1 MQPVVPGRDKT
12 MHADF
17 HDPNDYPW
25 VDCDA
30 LRHLP
35 AGCTAV
41 LFGAGQGSVEF
52 VQINRMLPTPFRLLA
67 VADND
72 STMWGKRLGDLPI
85 VPPGEITRL
94 HPERVVITT
103 ISGKESVTRQL
114 KAMGF
119 SENENIVAMGKF
131 PSQAAS
137 NLQFFLQGNN
147 AFGIAAQGATI
158 LHVGP
163 GGFLGLECCLH
174 ALDFVV
180 ISMDA
185 NAFGISYP
193 DVTEDLDKYR
203 RSLQQFLAIAPPSCC
218 KKRIEQRFLALFNE
232 SNGRTLLDARSV
244 PYLFPHRFSAIPLED
259 SSVDAVI
266 SFAVLEHVRQ
276 PRAVLREMARVL
288 KPKGRAFHRVI
299 TRDHRSF
306 SKVAGY
312 HPFSYLTH
320 SEAAW
325 EAINKDKFHQNRLL
339 PHEWLSFFQEHLS
352 VLHFATLQ
360 PWDLPPEMQ
369 AEVTRHRPDLRLEH
383 LESLNFEIVAVK
395 E

>member
-1 MQPVVPGRDKT
+1 MQPALPGRDKT
-12 MHADF
+12 MPADR

-30 LRHLP
+30 LRQLP
-35 AGCTAV
+35 AGCSAV

-52 VQINRMLPTPFRLLA
+52 LQINRLLSTPFRLLA

-72 STMWGKRLGDLPI
+72 PTMWGNRLGDLPI
-85 VPPGEITRL
+85 ISPGDISRL
-94 HPERVVITT
+94 HPERVVVTT
-103 ISGKESVTRQL
+103 ISGRESVTRQL
-114 KAMGF
+114 KEMGF
-119 SENENIVAMGKF
+119 SGLESVVAVGKF

-137 NLQFFLQGNN
+137 NLQFFLQGNE
-147 AFGIAAQGATI
+147 AFGMAEKGALI

-174 ALDFVV
+174 ALDYAV

-185 NAFGISYP
+185 NSFGISYP
-193 DVTEDLDKYR
+193 DVTEDMDKYR
-203 RSLQQFLAIAPPSCC
+203 CCLRQLLAIAPPDRC
-218 KKRIEQRFLALFNE
+218 KKRMERRFLALFNE
-232 SNGRTLLDARSV
+232 SNGSTLLDARSV

-259 SSVDAVI
+259 SCVDAVI
-266 SFAVLEHVRQ
+266 SFAVLEHVRR

-320 SEAAW
+320 GEEAW
-325 EAINKDKFHQNRLL
+325 EAINTNKFHQNRLL
-339 PHEWLSFFQEHLS
+339 PHEWLSAFQEHLS
-352 VLHFATLQ
+352 VQHFATLQ
-360 PWDLPPEMQ
+360 PYDLSPEVL
-369 AEVTRHRPDLRLEH
+369 AEVTRHRPDLRREH

>member
-1 MQPVVPGRDKT
+1 MSNTV
-12 MHADF
+12 
-17 HDPNDYPW
+17 HDPDDYPW

-52 VQINRMLPTPFRLLA
+52 IQINRLLPAPFKLLA

-85 VPPGEITRL
+85 IPPDAISRL

-114 KAMGF
+114 KEMGF
-119 SENENIVAMGKF
+119 SGREDIAAVGKF

-137 NLQFFLQGNN
+137 NLQFFLRGNE
-147 AFGIAAQGATI
+147 AFGIAEKGATI

-174 ALDFVV
+174 ALDFAP

-203 RSLQQFLAIAPPSCC
+203 RSLQQLLAIAPPDWC
-218 KKRIEQRFLALFNE
+218 KKRIEQRFLALFRE
-232 SNGRTLLDARSV
+232 SNGRTLVDTRGV
-244 PYLFPHRFSAIPLED
+244 PYLFPHRFSAIPLDD

-266 SFAVLEHVRQ
+266 SFAVLEHVLQ
-276 PRAVLREMARVL
+276 PGAVLREMVRVL
-288 KPKGRAFHRVI
+288 KPKGRTFHRVI

-320 SEAAW
+320 SDAAW
-325 EAINKDKFHQNRLL
+325 EGINKNKFHQNRLL
-339 PHEWLSFFQEHLS
+339 PHEWLSVFQENLS
-352 VLHFATLQ
+352 VLHFAPLQ
-360 PWDLPPEMQ
+360 PYDLPPEVHT
-369 AEVTRHRPDLRLEH
+369 EVTRHRPDLRRDH
-383 LESLNFEIVAVK
+383 LEWLNFEIVALK